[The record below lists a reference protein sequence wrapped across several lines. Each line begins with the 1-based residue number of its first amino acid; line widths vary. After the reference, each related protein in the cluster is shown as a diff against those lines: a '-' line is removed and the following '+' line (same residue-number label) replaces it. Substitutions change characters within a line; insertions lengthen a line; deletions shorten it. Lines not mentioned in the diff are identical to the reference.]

1 MDDTGVALKGLD
13 PGVRYNEV
21 EDKME
26 IKKELIESDKD
37 VPEDERT
44 MKELNKIGSSIHPSI
59 KTTFDFPSKNQNL
72 KMPLLD
78 LEVWTENNKVRFSH
92 YEKPMSS
99 KFTIPIQSAHSWK
112 MKMAVLHREAV
123 RRMLNMDKDHSW
135 EEVTSV
141 LNKYSRKLE
150 RSGYSSST
158 RADIIRSA
166 IQTYKRMRKED
177 RENKRPLYRPRE
189 WHEHKRNLEKESK
202 KSSWSKNGKMPGEVA
217 RAPLIICPQAGNSLT
232 SRMKDICQ
240 KFAKEHNIHV
250 KVVTRGGSKM
260 TRDLRSNP
268 LRVGGCGRGDC
279 MVCSQGGKGDCS
291 RSGAGYRISCLEC
304 PNVKIEAAYEGETA
318 RNPYSRG
325 LEHLKD
331 LENKSE
337 KSPLWKHC
345 TIQHEGRTVNFKME
359 ALRSFKYP
367 MVRQVNEGARVRLSK
382 ADICMNSKS
391 EFHQPGIV
399 RVIPVR
405 GNVNEE
411 QAGIS
416 LQAGRGGARG
426 GARGR
431 GRAGQ
436 GGRARRGVRS
446 RGQ

>member
-1 MDDTGVALKGLD
+1 
-13 PGVRYNEV
+13 
-21 EDKME
+21 
-26 IKKELIESDKD
+26 
-37 VPEDERT
+37 
-44 MKELNKIGSSIHPSI
+44 
-59 KTTFDFPSKNQNL
+59 
-72 KMPLLD
+72 
-78 LEVWTENNKVRFSH
+78 
-92 YEKPMSS
+92 
-99 KFTIPIQSAHSWK
+99 
-112 MKMAVLHREAV
+112 
-123 RRMLNMDKDHSW
+123 
-135 EEVTSV
+135 
-141 LNKYSRKLE
+141 
-150 RSGYSSST
+150 
-158 RADIIRSA
+158 
-166 IQTYKRMRKED
+166 
-177 RENKRPLYRPRE
+177 
-189 WHEHKRNLEKESK
+189 
-202 KSSWSKNGKMPGEVA
+202 
-217 RAPLIICPQAGNSLT
+217 
-232 SRMKDICQ
+232 
-240 KFAKEHNIHV
+240 
-250 KVVTRGGSKM
+250 
-260 TRDLRSNP
+260 
-268 LRVGGCGRGDC
+268 

-304 PNVKIEAAYEGETA
+304 PNVKIEAAYTGETA

-436 GGRARRGVRS
+436 GGRARRGVRKRLEAS
-446 RGQ
+446 DSKEDLPDFIFTFCKFIVLIVTTMCAHSHLTQPWDNRRN

>member
-1 MDDTGVALKGLD
+1 
-13 PGVRYNEV
+13 
-21 EDKME
+21 
-26 IKKELIESDKD
+26 
-37 VPEDERT
+37 
-44 MKELNKIGSSIHPSI
+44 
-59 KTTFDFPSKNQNL
+59 
-72 KMPLLD
+72 
-78 LEVWTENNKVRFSH
+78 
-92 YEKPMSS
+92 
-99 KFTIPIQSAHSWK
+99 
-112 MKMAVLHREAV
+112 
-123 RRMLNMDKDHSW
+123 
-135 EEVTSV
+135 
-141 LNKYSRKLE
+141 
-150 RSGYSSST
+150 
-158 RADIIRSA
+158 
-166 IQTYKRMRKED
+166 
-177 RENKRPLYRPRE
+177 
-189 WHEHKRNLEKESK
+189 
-202 KSSWSKNGKMPGEVA
+202 
-217 RAPLIICPQAGNSLT
+217 
-232 SRMKDICQ
+232 MKDICQ

-304 PNVKIEAAYEGETA
+304 PDVKIEAAYEGETA

-359 ALRSFKYP
+359 ALRSFEYP